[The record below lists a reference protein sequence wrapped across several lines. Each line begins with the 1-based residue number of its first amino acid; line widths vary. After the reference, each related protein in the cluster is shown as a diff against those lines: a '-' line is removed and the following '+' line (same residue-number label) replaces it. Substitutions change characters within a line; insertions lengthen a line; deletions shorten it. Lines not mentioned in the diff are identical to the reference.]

1 MADETRDAMS
11 PGDDI
16 ADLLP
21 AYALNALDP
30 EDALAVER
38 ALEREPWRREALAQ
52 LLEGAAALHDAHPH
66 AAPSSDVRARLMRRA
81 RGRSAAAQPRPA
93 PRVPLSVLGVAASLA
108 VAVVALGVF
117 SAAQRQRVADL
128 QNEVQVVAAEAE
140 VARNE
145 LVEVSD
151 FVAEGSGA
159 FQLSPVQDE
168 AASSGETS
176 ASFEPGADVPRS
188 DDKDLVAHGRI
199 FRPRGVIVTGPG
211 GENLLVTKGLR
222 PLEPGHSYV
231 AWWWDA
237 DRRAK
242 SAAAFAVD
250 QDGYARIRLRGDVS
264 RMRGFTVTIERENGR
279 ETPGRDRVL
288 DADFPSPN

>member
-1 MADETRDAMS
+1 MADETRDAMT

-21 AYALNALDP
+21 AYALNALAP

-38 ALEREPWRREALAQ
+38 ALEREPWCREALAQ
-52 LLEGAAALHDAHPH
+52 LLEGAAALHDAHPR

-81 RGRSAAAQPRPA
+81 RGREAAAQPRPA

-128 QNEVQVVAAEAE
+128 QNEVQVAAAEAE
-140 VARNE
+140 VARSE

-151 FVAEGSGA
+151 FVAEGSGSLR
-159 FQLSPVQDE
+159 LSPVQDE
-168 AASSGETS
+168 AVSSGET
-176 ASFEPGADVPRS
+176 AGSFEPGASPSPGGER
-188 DDKDLVAHGRI
+188 DLTAHGHI

-211 GENLLVTKGLR
+211 GESLLVTKGLR
-222 PLEPGHSYV
+222 PLEPGRSYV

-242 SAAAFAVD
+242 SAAAFTVD
-250 QDGYARIRLRGDVS
+250 EDGYARIRLRGDVS

-279 ETPGRDRVL
+279 ETPGHDRVL
-288 DADFPSPN
+288 DADFPAPN